1 MKIGVIADTHIPQ
14 AQPALPAGLGRA
26 FAGLDIIL
34 HAGDVCTLDVLREL
48 QNTCTITMA
57 VYGEGDDA
65 EVQRFLEPQR
75 VVQFAGSRIGL
86 IHGHPAEPQ
95 PWWRRLLRLGPARDE
110 EATQQRVLAA
120 FEGVSCIVYGH
131 THRPYARMHGGVLL
145 FNPGSAAP
153 LDGQRPSV
161 GILEIDA
168 HTIAGRIVYL

>member
-57 VYGEGDDA
+57 VYGESDNA
-65 EVQRFLEPQR
+65 EVQHFLEPQR

-86 IHGHPAEPQ
+86 I
-95 PWWRRLLRLGPARDE
+95 
-110 EATQQRVLAA
+110 
-120 FEGVSCIVYGH
+120 
-131 THRPYARMHGGVLL
+131 
-145 FNPGSAAP
+145 
-153 LDGQRPSV
+153 
-161 GILEIDA
+161 
-168 HTIAGRIVYL
+168 